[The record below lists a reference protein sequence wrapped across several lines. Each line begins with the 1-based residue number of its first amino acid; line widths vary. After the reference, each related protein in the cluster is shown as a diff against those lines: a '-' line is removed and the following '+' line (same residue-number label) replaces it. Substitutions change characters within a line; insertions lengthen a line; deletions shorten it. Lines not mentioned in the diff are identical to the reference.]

1 LARPLRIEFAGALYH
16 LTARGNARQDIFEDD
31 DDRQMLLEYLA
42 RVCGRHR
49 WLCHAYCLMSNHYHL
64 LVETGSPTLS
74 KGMKY
79 LNGVYTQYYNR
90 KHARVGHLFQGRFK
104 GILVEKDAYLFE
116 LSRYVVLNPVRA
128 RMVRLAKDWPW
139 SSYRATA
146 GLAPSPECLT
156 TDWILGGFAEN
167 KRSAQLAYRRFVS
180 EGKGQ
185 PAPWDHLKNQI
196 YLGSDQF
203 VEDMQCKMDP
213 GQSLDDIPKPQKQ
226 SPVKPLSY
234 YEKRYGVRNRSMAEA
249 YRSGHYTLKNIGD
262 YFGVSYVTVS
272 RALKEFNV

>member
-31 DDRQMLLEYLA
+31 DDRQMFLESLA

-74 KGMKY
+74 KSMKY

-128 RMVRLAKDWPW
+128 RMVRLAKHWPW

-146 GLAPSPECLT
+146 GLALSPECLT
-156 TDWILGGFAEN
+156 TDWILGGFAELWQTDYRYN
-167 KRSAQLAYRRFVS
+167 CRTARRGGGFPLAAR
-180 EGKGQ
+180 
-185 PAPWDHLKNQI
+185 
-196 YLGSDQF
+196 
-203 VEDMQCKMDP
+203 
-213 GQSLDDIPKPQKQ
+213 
-226 SPVKPLSY
+226 
-234 YEKRYGVRNRSMAEA
+234 
-249 YRSGHYTLKNIGD
+249 RSGRQRATLRSDDLAELEMK
-262 YFGVSYVTVS
+262 VLTP
-272 RALKEFNV
+272 EF